1 MNNNRYI
8 VVHKHYYGGGGI
20 GDFIRAS
27 MSFYSICKRHNFEY
41 YIDFSVNKFLKKC
54 FNYKKLPKEIKN
66 SNLNTNTIKFFQE
79 QIIFDEKSFLD
90 KVLAFPNGINY
101 LYSNAIGIESKE
113 NILNIHKDYISNILS
128 PKKLIN
134 DYINN
139 IFQKYNISKNNY
151 ISVHVRCGDKH
162 ILKNDLNYFTN
173 HEWININDNDV
184 YITFCNTIDK
194 FKKDYNLD
202 LPIIIH
208 SDSNIFKEKIKKINP
223 EFIILD
229 IDVTHI
235 SEPLGP
241 QNINSYIQ
249 TIAEFFIISKANL
262 IYSPYTYSGF
272 AHLAS
277 IIGNKNIYFI
287 SHHYY
292 YDLLN
297 FNNIFNIK

>member
-113 NILNIHKDYISNILS
+113 NIFNIHKDYISNILS

-139 IFQKYNISKNNY
+139 IFQKYNISKNNNE
-151 ISVHVRCGDKH
+151 HVFTF
-162 ILKNDLNYFTN
+162 NDNIKLFFTN
-173 HEWININDNDV
+173 IEN
-184 YITFCNTIDK
+184 
-194 FKKDYNLD
+194 
-202 LPIIIH
+202 
-208 SDSNIFKEKIKKINP
+208 
-223 EFIILD
+223 
-229 IDVTHI
+229 
-235 SEPLGP
+235 
-241 QNINSYIQ
+241 
-249 TIAEFFIISKANL
+249 
-262 IYSPYTYSGF
+262 
-272 AHLAS
+272 
-277 IIGNKNIYFI
+277 
-287 SHHYY
+287 
-292 YDLLN
+292 
-297 FNNIFNIK
+297 